1 MVRYGG
7 GDKMAKTKLGTTL
20 SQGGLG
26 ELKRRLLFVLIG
38 IIVYRLGAYIP
49 VPGLDPSRLGAL
61 FHQHE
66 TGFLGM
72 FNIFS
77 GGALSRMTI
86 FALGIMPYI
95 SSSIIIQMYSQISNK
110 IQSLRK
116 EGESGRRKINQY
128 TRYGTVILS
137 LLQSAFMTKWLVRSG
152 AVINPD
158 LGFYCTAIITLVT
171 GTVFLMWL
179 GEQMTERGLGNG
191 ISLIIF
197 ASITSRFPA
206 ALGKVFTQVRQG
218 QMSLLTF
225 LLLVVVIVM
234 VTLVVVLFERAQRRI
249 TINYPKR
256 QQGRKL
262 YAAQSSHLPL
272 KINMAGVIPVIFA
285 QSVILFPGA
294 VAKFM
299 SSVKGLGWLN
309 DVSLALSY
317 GQLAYIIIFAVA
329 VIFFSFFYTALVF
342 NPKETADNLK
352 RSGAFITGIRPG
364 EQTAN
369 YIDKVMTRL
378 TLVGSIY
385 LALVAL
391 LPQFLILAWNVPF
404 YFGGTSLLIVVVVV
418 MDFMTQVQAHLM
430 SHQYESLMKKS
441 ALKGSK
447 FGLIR

>member
-1 MVRYGG
+1 
-7 GDKMAKTKLGTTL
+7 MAKEKLGVTL
-20 SQGGLG
+20 SQGGLN
-26 ELKRRLLFVLIG
+26 ELKRRFLFVLIG

-49 VPGLDPSRLGAL
+49 VPGLDSSRLGVL

-66 TGFLGM
+66 KGFLGM
-72 FNIFS
+72 FNVFS

-95 SSSIIIQMYSQISNK
+95 SSSIIIQMYGQISHRM
-110 IQSLRK
+110 QELRK
-116 EGESGRRKINQY
+116 EGELGRRKINQY
-128 TRYGTVILS
+128 TRHGTVILS
-137 LLQSAFMTKWLVRSG
+137 LLQSVFMTKWLVRSG
-152 AVINPD
+152 TVINPS
-158 LGFYCTAIITLVT
+158 LGFYCTAIVTLVT
-171 GTVFLMWL
+171 GTIFLMWL

-197 ASITSRFPA
+197 ASIISRFPA
-206 ALGKVFTQVRQG
+206 ALEKVFTQVRQG

-225 LLLVVVIVM
+225 IFLAAVIIM

-272 KINMAGVIPVIFA
+272 KINMAGVVPVIFA

-317 GQLAYIIIFAVA
+317 GQLAYIVVFAVA
-329 VIFFSFFYTALVF
+329 VIFFSFFYTTLVF
-342 NPKETADNLK
+342 NSKETADNLK
-352 RSGAFITGIRPG
+352 KSGAFITGIRPG
-364 EQTAN
+364 EQTAR

-378 TLVGSIY
+378 TLVGSVY

-418 MDFMTQVQAHLM
+418 MDFMSQVQAHLM

>member
-1 MVRYGG
+1 
-7 GDKMAKTKLGTTL
+7 MAKKLGASL
-20 SQGGLG
+20 SQGGLS

-49 VPGLDPSRLGAL
+49 VPGLDLARLTQL
-61 FHQHE
+61 FQQHE

-72 FNIFS
+72 FNMFS

-86 FALGIMPYI
+86 FALGVMPYV
-95 SSSIIIQMYSQISNK
+95 SSSIIVQMYSQISPTM
-110 IQSLRK
+110 QVLRK
-116 EGESGRRKINQY
+116 EGEAGRRKINQY
-128 TRYGTVILS
+128 IRCGTVILS
-137 LLQSAFMTKWLVRSG
+137 LLQSIFMTKWLISSG
-152 AVINPD
+152 AVIDPS
-158 LGFYCTAIITLVT
+158 LGFYFTAVVTLVT
-171 GTVFLMWL
+171 GTLFLMWL
-179 GEQMTERGLGNG
+179 GEQMTEQGIGSG

-197 ASITSRFPA
+197 ASIASRFPA
-206 ALGKVFTQVRQG
+206 AVGQVLAQVQQG
-218 QMSLLTF
+218 QMSVLT
-225 LLLVVVIVM
+225 LLLLIMVVIM
-234 VTLVVVLFERAQRRI
+234 ITLVVVFFERAQRRI
-249 TINYPKR
+249 IINYAKR

-285 QSVILFPGA
+285 QSIILFPGA

-309 DVSLALSY
+309 DVSLALSS
-317 GQLAYIIIFAVA
+317 GQPVYIIIFAIA
-329 VIFFSFFYTALVF
+329 IIFFSFFYTALVF
-342 NPKETADNLK
+342 NPKETAENLK
-352 RSGAFITGIRPG
+352 KSGAFIPGIRPG

-385 LALVAL
+385 LTIVAL
-391 LPQFLILAWNVPF
+391 LPQFLILAWNLPF
-404 YFGGTSLLIVVVVV
+404 YFGGTSLLIVVVVI
-418 MDFMTQVQAHLM
+418 MDFMAQVQAHLM

-441 ALKGSK
+441 GIKGSK